1 MFKLKN
7 KLFRD
12 LKKQAEEDAKKEAE
26 AAAAAA
32 AKAPKGKAKKGGKV
46 AESRTDLKS
55 GGSKRS
61 QNPD

>member
-12 LKKQAEEDAKKEAE
+12 LKKQQEEDTKKEAE

-32 AKAPKGKAKKGGKV
+32 SKAPKGKAKKGAK
-46 AESRTDLKS
+46 T
-55 GGSKRS
+55 
-61 QNPD
+61 